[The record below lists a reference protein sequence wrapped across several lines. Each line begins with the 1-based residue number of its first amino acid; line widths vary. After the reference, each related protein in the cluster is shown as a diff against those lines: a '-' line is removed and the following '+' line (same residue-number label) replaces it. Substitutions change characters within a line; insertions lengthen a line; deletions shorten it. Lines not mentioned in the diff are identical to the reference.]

1 MPCNPGD
8 PCYGNNLPVTYKTY
22 PKGCIPV
29 NPDDCLSSNSVCYTG
44 PALTNLSILGGD
56 TLSVSLQKI
65 NQSLSGNIF
74 GSGVTGQFAI
84 FTGPSTLSSV
94 PALSWT
100 TNTLSVN
107 GKLTVQTLDNSPID
121 TDKFVVY
128 NNGVLEYR
136 TGSQVLS
143 DINGE
148 PFITPG
154 TVFQYWRGDKTWQT
168 LDTSVV
174 PENTNLYFTTARARN
189 SISLTSTGSSGA
201 ATYDSVTGIINVP
214 QYASASGSVPNTRT
228 LTING
233 TAYDLSADRVWT
245 IVPLRKRFIVGNVG
259 FPSDGSTTWTDPDFN
274 GSTLWLYR
282 NKMLQDWVDPADG
295 DSYYTLAGSTIT
307 FFPALS
313 SLEKINLLI
322 FKI

>member
-1 MPCNPGD
+1 MACKPGE
-8 PCYGNNLPVTYKTY
+8 PCYGNNNPVVYKTY
-22 PKGCIPV
+22 PKGCIPT
-29 NPDDCLSSNSVCYTG
+29 NNNDCLSTNLVCYTG
-44 PALTNLSILGGD
+44 PSLANLGILGGD
-56 TLSVSLQKI
+56 TVSVSLQKI
-65 NQSLSGNIF
+65 NQSISGSIF
-74 GSGVTGQFAI
+74 GSGVAGQFAI

-100 TNTLSVN
+100 PNTLSVN
-107 GKLTVQTLDNSPID
+107 GKLTIQTLDNSPID

-148 PFITPG
+148 PVITPG

-201 ATYDSVTGIINVP
+201 ATYDVLTGIINVP
-214 QYASASGSVPNTRT
+214 NYSLGSVP
-228 LTING
+228 I
-233 TAYDLSADRVWT
+233 
-245 IVPLRKRFIVGNVG
+245 RKRFIVGDVG
-259 FPSDGSTTWTDPDFN
+259 YPADGATTWTDSDFN
-274 GSTLWLYR
+274 GSTLWIYR
-282 NKMLQDWVDPADG
+282 NKILQDWVDPADG
-295 DSYYTLAGSTIT
+295 DSYYTLAGNTIT

>member
-1 MPCNPGD
+1 MACKPGE
-8 PCYGNNLPVTYKTY
+8 PCYGNNNPVVYKTY
-22 PKGCIPV
+22 PKGCIPT
-29 NPDDCLSSNSVCYTG
+29 NNNDCLSTNLVCYTG
-44 PALTNLSILGGD
+44 PSLANIGILGGD
-56 TLSVSLQKI
+56 TVSVSLQKI
-65 NQSLSGNIF
+65 NQSISGSIF
-74 GSGVTGQFAI
+74 GSGVAGQFAI

-100 TNTLSVN
+100 PNTLSVN
-107 GKLTVQTLDNSPID
+107 GKLTIQTLDNSPID

-148 PFITPG
+148 PVITPG

-201 ATYDSVTGIINVP
+201 ATYDVLTGIINVP
-214 QYASASGSVPNTRT
+214 NYGLGSVP
-228 LTING
+228 I
-233 TAYDLSADRVWT
+233 
-245 IVPLRKRFIVGNVG
+245 RKRFIVGDVG
-259 FPSDGSTTWTDPDFN
+259 YPADGATTWTDPDFN

-282 NKMLQDWVDPADG
+282 NKILQDWVDPADG
-295 DSYYTLAGSTIT
+295 DSYYTLAGNTIT

>member
-1 MPCNPGD
+1 MACKPGE
-8 PCYGNNLPVTYKTY
+8 PCYGNNNPVVYKTY
-22 PKGCIPV
+22 PKGCIPT
-29 NPDDCLSSNSVCYTG
+29 NNNDCLSTNLVCYTG
-44 PALTNLSILGGD
+44 PSLTNIGILGGD
-56 TLSVSLQKI
+56 TVSVSLQKI
-65 NQSLSGNIF
+65 NQSISGSIF
-74 GSGVTGQFAI
+74 GSGVAGQFAI

-100 TNTLSVN
+100 PNTLSVN
-107 GKLTVQTLDNSPID
+107 GKLTIQTLDNSPID

-148 PFITPG
+148 PVITPG

-201 ATYDSVTGIINVP
+201 ATYDVLTGIINVP
-214 QYASASGSVPNTRT
+214 NYGLGSVP
-228 LTING
+228 I
-233 TAYDLSADRVWT
+233 
-245 IVPLRKRFIVGNVG
+245 RKRFIVGDVG
-259 FPSDGSTTWTDPDFN
+259 YPADGATTWTDPDFN

-282 NKMLQDWVDPADG
+282 NKILQDWVDPADG
-295 DSYYTLAGSTIT
+295 DSYYTLAGNTIT